1 MSYTNIHQVFENSTH
16 TLSYLHDKIIK
27 GFDSGLLTGMVF
39 IGLQKAFDTIDQNIL
54 IVVSSGTHHASRIEN
69 LLSV

>member
-1 MSYTNIHQVFENSTH
+1 MMKLWTFYQITMSYTNIHQVFENSTH

-27 GFDSGLLTGMVF
+27 GFDSGLLTGIVF

-54 IVVSSGTHHASRIEN
+54 IKKN
-69 LLSV
+69 LF

>member
-1 MSYTNIHQVFENSTH
+1 MMKLWTFYQITMSYTNIHQVFENSTH

-54 IVVSSGTHHASRIEN
+54 IKKN
-69 LLSV
+69 LF

>member
-1 MSYTNIHQVFENSTH
+1 MTKLWTFYQIRTSYTNINEVFENFTQ
-16 TLSYLHDKIIK
+16 TLSYLYDKIMK

-54 IVVSSGTHHASRIEN
+54 IKKS
-69 LLSV
+69 LF

>member
-1 MSYTNIHQVFENSTH
+1 MMKLWTFYQITMSYTNIHQVFENSTH

-39 IGLQKAFDTIDQNIL
+39 IGLQKAFDTTDQNIL
-54 IVVSSGTHHASRIEN
+54 IKKN
-69 LLSV
+69 LF

>member
-1 MSYTNIHQVFENSTH
+1 MTKS
-16 TLSYLHDKIIK
+16 LK

-54 IVVSSGTHHASRIEN
+54 IKKN
-69 LLSV
+69 LF